1 MNNTQINFSDRY
13 YLLTDIESFKQ
24 SAKNHLIGYTNT
36 NHSNSYGLVF
46 NILYKEM
53 NDLIDNI
60 KTVTD
65 DKMLLKCSYI
75 YIEKNCEINFKN
87 IDKLYPEPVQNAFN
101 NSVNYFLK
109 FENI

>member
-1 MNNTQINFSDRY
+1 MNTDQINSSDIY
-13 YLLTDIESFKQ
+13 YPLTDIDSFKQ
-24 SAKNHLIGYTNT
+24 SAKNHLIEYTNT
-36 NHSNSYGLVF
+36 NHRNNYGLVF

-65 DKMLLKCSYI
+65 DKMFLKYSYI

-87 IDKLYPEPVQNAFN
+87 IDKLYPEPVKNAFN
-101 NSVNYFLK
+101 NCVNYFLK
-109 FENI
+109 L